1 MSGSK
6 IYLHI
11 SQCQLWYEGPLY
23 LVMRKEE
30 EKGKNRWYVPPL
42 KSEVPH
48 GSYKLEEKNHL
59 GIRIENASRR
69 FEPNAKNFHPWNPN
83 PHILQKTHK
92 KDEKINQE
100 NILTIHQVSF

>member
-1 MSGSK
+1 
-6 IYLHI
+6 
-11 SQCQLWYEGPLY
+11 
-23 LVMRKEE
+23 MRKEE

-69 FEPNAKNFHPWNPN
+69 FEPNAKNFHP
-83 PHILQKTHK
+83 
-92 KDEKINQE
+92 
-100 NILTIHQVSF
+100 